1 MIWRST
7 YKQSLGE
14 MLARTFNQKDI
25 DIFHMLWFS
34 YRIPTLLKSEYFQIF
49 RVGDG
54 YHTLTIQKYINEQ
67 IKVTFLVNRDYGN
80 KLERFTHTK

>member
-7 YKQSLGE
+7 YKESLGD
-14 MLARTFNQKDI
+14 MLARTYNQKDL

-34 YRIPTLLKSEYFQIF
+34 YRIPTLLKSAYFQIF

-54 YHTLTIQKYINEQ
+54 YHTLTVQKYINGQ
-67 IKVTFLVNRDYGN
+67 IKVKFSVNRNYGN
-80 KLERFTHTK
+80 KLETFTQHK